1 MNKILLTSGSS
12 FSFDYDGPGDDPL
25 AFTNFDRWPR
35 VLANKLELQLINKS
49 KPSAS
54 NLYIFD
60 HLMENIMLHGNDIE
74 LVVAGWSYG
83 FKTSIFRN
91 YELNYIN
98 TDDQNL
104 GDTTLI
110 YNAEQFRS
118 KILSDDLLTSS
129 IEQTLRLIVYIQDV
143 CDSKNI
149 KCIHYPL
156 LNIFKTGLEHQHH
169 IKILEQLTASAFFQ
183 KIQTFNNVIGWPCDT
198 YLGGFTYY
206 AAHPD
211 KIISNQDRHPN
222 EHGQKVIAQEIYDK
236 YLKL

>member
-1 MNKILLTSGSS
+1 MSKILLTSGSS
-12 FSFDYDGPGDDPL
+12 FSSDFDGAGDDPS
-25 AFTNFDRWPR
+25 AFTNFDRWPKI
-35 VLANKLELQLINKS
+35 LADKLEFELLNKS
-49 KPSAS
+49 KPGAS

-60 HLMENIMLHGNDIE
+60 HLMENIIQHDANIG

-110 YNAEQFRS
+110 DNAKQLRS
-118 KILSDDLLTSS
+118 KILLDDLLSSS
-129 IEQTLRLIVYIQDV
+129 IEQTLRLIVYLQEF

-149 KCIHYPL
+149 KCVHYPL
-156 LNIFKTGLEHQHH
+156 LNIFKTGLEHQQH
-169 IKILEQLTASAFFQ
+169 IRILEQLTASPFFHR
-183 KIQTFNNVIGWPCDT
+183 IQTFENIIGWPCDT
-198 YLGGFTYY
+198 YLGGSTYSTV
-206 AAHPD
+206 HPD
-211 KIISNQDRHPN
+211 KIISNKDRHPS
-222 EHGQKVIAQEIYDK
+222 EQGQKIIAQDIYDK